1 MGVFGTRFRR
11 RTCKARSGGCFC
23 ADSLSQRSRRIARV
37 SCIRRLIGIQS
48 LTIANAVVSLKS
60 KHPTPHFPCSVK
72 GDAINVVWGRLEGY
86 VMANGIDNIDQL
98 IAALEK
104 QGIELRNDPATDAVA
119 AIKRVWAV
127 AYLKGLRHGVVHGLG
142 GIAEAQK
149 IAMGHFDHIKAD
161 QGSPAVSV
169 TSTPSLKIDMKTRTQ
184 RRKNDGIILDIVHEN
199 AEDGI
204 TYHYICKAAQ
214 GINVILSDSSV
225 RKAMPRL
232 EEQGMVIQREGKW
245 FPGPKAALNSQRQ
258 SVVKSDGGEEKEY
271 ADDDDTTSS

>member
-1 MGVFGTRFRR
+1 M
-11 RTCKARSGGCFC
+11 
-23 ADSLSQRSRRIARV
+23 
-37 SCIRRLIGIQS
+37 
-48 LTIANAVVSLKS
+48 
-60 KHPTPHFPCSVK
+60 
-72 GDAINVVWGRLEGY
+72 
-86 VMANGIDNIDQL
+86 MANGIDSIDQL
-98 IAALEK
+98 IAALEN
-104 QGIELRNDPATDAVA
+104 QGTELRNDPAMDAVA

-149 IAMGHFDHIKAD
+149 IAMEHFDHIKPE
-161 QGSPAVSV
+161 QSSPAVYV
-169 TSTPSLKIDMKTRTQ
+169 TKNPSLKIDMKTRTQ
-184 RRKNDGIILDIVHEN
+184 RRKNDAVIVDIVREN

-245 FPGPKAALNSQRQ
+245 FPGPKAALISQRQ
-258 SVVKSDGGEEKEY
+258 SVAESNGGRENEET
-271 ADDDDTTSS
+271 DDVDTTLS